1 MTIRKEG
8 TWQQTHRKACDQ
20 VPILRAAFESKIHV
34 IYLNTNV
41 RSLPTQLSPQ
51 PFHVNRSLIPH
62 ECGII
67 FLENKC
73 KGMEGKLWLFK
84 LKKVLIRQGRVH
96 KHSQL
101 QSPRWRRRGWRSYP
115 GDSWWVQPPPA
126 LGNLLHALTCRGR
139 SRTPADGVAHRA
151 GFSVQAAAPGRE
163 ALGRGPGRVRY
174 RRPGIQGVRAE
185 PVLSQ
190 ILLDGTCPLQRGLS
204 WPKGPRLV
212 WG

>member
-41 RSLPTQLSPQ
+41 CSFTTQLSPQ

-73 KGMEGKLWLFK
+73 KGIKGKLWLFK

-101 QSPRWRRRGWRSYP
+101 QSPRWQWRGWRSHS

-126 LGNLLHALTCRGR
+126 LGNVLHSLTCRGR
-139 SRTPADGVAHRA
+139 SRTPADGVA
-151 GFSVQAAAPGRE
+151 P
-163 ALGRGPGRVRY
+163 GRGPGWVRY
-174 RRPGIQGVRAE
+174 HRPGMQGVRAE

-190 ILLDGTCPLQRGLS
+190 ILLDGTCPLQRGLR
-204 WPKGPRLV
+204 WPKGRRLV